1 MDQQAAGSQASRP
14 RSYTEEY
21 KRQVVDLMVSTG
33 RTASSVAAEVGIH
46 HTLLSRWVRRYG
58 TSAGLA
64 AAAPAALPPRS
75 AAASSLKPVP
85 VLHADQAAE
94 PDAEHPSGIARL
106 RRENERLRMERDIL
120 KRGIAIFAVPSR

>member
-1 MDQQAAGSQASRP
+1 MEQQAAGSQGSRP

-21 KRQVVDLMVSTG
+21 KRQVVDLVVSTG

-58 TSAGLA
+58 QPAELA
-64 AAAPAALPPRS
+64 ATAPAAVPPRS
-75 AAASSLKPVP
+75 AAASSLKPMP

-94 PDAEHPSGIARL
+94 IARL

-120 KRGIAIFAVPSR
+120 KKGIAIFAVPLR